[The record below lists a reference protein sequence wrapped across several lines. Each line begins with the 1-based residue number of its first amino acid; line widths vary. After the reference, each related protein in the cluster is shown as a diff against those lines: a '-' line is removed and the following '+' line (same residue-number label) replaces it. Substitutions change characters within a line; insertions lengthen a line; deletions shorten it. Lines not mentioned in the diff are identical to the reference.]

1 MSTRIVT
8 LFGEEIV
15 PEQPKPAG
23 KTRGRKKDQ
32 KEETPEQPEAETVA
46 APEAPEMTLEI
57 EATSAPSDALAEAII
72 ETAPFEQDEAPG
84 ALLIITH
91 EGDAQVEIPADN
103 EEDSTEVNA
112 VVVTEVAEDE
122 IVAEEPVDSVSE
134 LNTEPEVIDEVTSE
148 VIEEV
153 AEEILEPEATVE
165 TPEEEPPIPTT
176 SEPDAPAPAPA
187 KPKSTRGRKP
197 VRLAGEGDT
206 ETAADIIP
214 EDWKGEKKY
223 YTIGEVAEFFK
234 VKTSHIRFWTNEF
247 KMKVRTTRK
256 GDRLYTPENV
266 KELRAIYHLVKER
279 GFTLTGAKTK
289 LRAQNKRDVTTV
301 DLKTSLTQFRNK
313 LLILRE
319 QLI

>member
-32 KEETPEQPEAETVA
+32 KEETTEQPE
-46 APEAPEMTLEI
+46 PEAYATSEVPEMPLEI
-57 EATSAPSDALAEAII
+57 EAASIPSDELAEAII
-72 ETAPFEQDEAPG
+72 ETAPFDTDGTPG
-84 ALLIITH
+84 ALLIVTH
-91 EGDAQVEIPADN
+91 EADAEVEIPADIV
-103 EEDSTEVNA
+103 EVSTEVNDI
-112 VVVTEVAEDE
+112 VETEVAEDE
-122 IVAEEPVDSVSE
+122 IVIEEPVETITE
-134 LNTEPEVIDEVTSE
+134 LNAEPVMTEHVAGEVIDEPT
-148 VIEEV
+148 EEIHVPEAIVDTPV
-153 AEEILEPEATVE
+153 AELPA
-165 TPEEEPPIPTT
+165 PTT
-176 SEPDAPAPAPA
+176 TEAEASAPA

-197 VRLAGEGDT
+197 VKLEGEHGT
-206 ETAADIIP
+206 EAAADIIP

-301 DLKTSLTQFRNK
+301 DLKTSLTQFRDK

>member
-32 KEETPEQPEAETVA
+32 KEETPEQPEEVSAT
-46 APEAPEMTLEI
+46 PEVPEMTLEI
-57 EATSAPSDALAEAII
+57 NATSIPSDELAEAII
-72 ETAPFEQDEAPG
+72 ETAPFDTDGAPG
-84 ALLIITH
+84 ALLIVTH
-91 EGDAQVEIPADN
+91 EADAEVEIPADVVAV
-103 EEDSTEVNA
+103 STANNDTIE
-112 VVVTEVAEDE
+112 TEVAEDE
-122 IVAEEPVDSVSE
+122 IVAEESVDTIVALDAEPVMSE
-134 LNTEPEVIDEVTSE
+134 ELTNDL
-148 VIEEV
+148 IEEV
-153 AEEILEPEATVE
+153 AEEIHVPEATVDAPEAEAYAPTTTEAE
-165 TPEEEPPIPTT
+165 TP
-176 SEPDAPAPAPA
+176 SPAPA

-197 VRLAGEGDT
+197 VKLEGEHGT
-206 ETAADIIP
+206 EVAADIIP

-301 DLKTSLTQFRNK
+301 DLKTSLTQFRDK

>member
-1 MSTRIVT
+1 
-8 LFGEEIV
+8 
-15 PEQPKPAG
+15 
-23 KTRGRKKDQ
+23 
-32 KEETPEQPEAETVA
+32 
-46 APEAPEMTLEI
+46 
-57 EATSAPSDALAEAII
+57 
-72 ETAPFEQDEAPG
+72 
-84 ALLIITH
+84 
-91 EGDAQVEIPADN
+91 
-103 EEDSTEVNA
+103 
-112 VVVTEVAEDE
+112 
-122 IVAEEPVDSVSE
+122 
-134 LNTEPEVIDEVTSE
+134 
-148 VIEEV
+148 
-153 AEEILEPEATVE
+153 
-165 TPEEEPPIPTT
+165 
-176 SEPDAPAPAPA
+176 
-187 KPKSTRGRKP
+187 

-206 ETAADIIP
+206 EPAADIIP

>member
-32 KEETPEQPEAETVA
+32 KEETPEQPEAEAVA

-57 EATSAPSDALAEAII
+57 EAASAPSDALAEAII

-91 EGDAQVEIPADN
+91 ETDAEVEIPADII
-103 EEDSTEVNA
+103 EESAEVNEVA
-112 VVVTEVAEDE
+112 VTEAAEDE
-122 IVAEEPVDSVSE
+122 IVTEETVDTITE
-134 LNTEPEVIDEVTSE
+134 LTTEPEVTG
-148 VIEEV
+148 EV
-153 AEEILEPEATVE
+153 AKEILELEATVE
-165 TPEEEPPIPTT
+165 EPVEEVLSPTIT
-176 SEPDAPAPAPA
+176 EAESPGTA

-197 VRLAGEGDT
+197 VRLAGEGET
-206 ETAADIIP
+206 EPAADIIP

>member
-32 KEETPEQPEAETVA
+32 KEETSEQPEAEAVA

-91 EGDAQVEIPADN
+91 EADAEVEIPADVV
-103 EEDSTEVNA
+103 EDGAEVNEVA
-112 VVVTEVAEDE
+112 VAEVAEDE
-122 IVAEEPVDSVSE
+122 IVTEESVDSVSE
-134 LNTEPEVIDEVTSE
+134 LNTEPEMIEEVTAD

-153 AEEILEPEATVE
+153 AEEILEPEAMVE
-165 TPEEEPPIPTT
+165 TPVEEPPIPTT
-176 SEPDAPAPAPA
+176 TEPDAPAPA

-197 VRLAGEGDT
+197 VRLAGEDDT
-206 ETAADIIP
+206 EPAADIIP

>member
-15 PEQPKPAG
+15 PEQPKTAG

-32 KEETPEQPEAETVA
+32 KEETQEQTEAEAEAT
-46 APEAPEMTLEI
+46 PEVPEMTLEI
-57 EATSAPSDALAEAII
+57 EAASIPSDELAEAII
-72 ETAPFEQDEAPG
+72 ETAPFDTDGTPG

-91 EGDAQVEIPADN
+91 EADAEVEIPADTVAVSTDDN
-103 EEDSTEVNA
+103 EIVE
-112 VVVTEVAEDE
+112 TEVAEDE
-122 IVAEEPVDSVSE
+122 IVDEEPVE
-134 LNTEPEVIDEVTSE
+134 TINKLNAEPVVMEQVADDVIDEP
-148 VIEEV
+148 
-153 AEEILEPEATVE
+153 AEEIHVPEAPVDAPVADAHAPTTTEAE
-165 TPEEEPPIPTT
+165 TP
-176 SEPDAPAPAPA
+176 SPAPA

-197 VRLAGEGDT
+197 VKLEGEHGT
-206 ETAADIIP
+206 EAAADIIA

-301 DLKTSLTQFRNK
+301 DLKTSLTQLKNK

>member
-1 MSTRIVT
+1 
-8 LFGEEIV
+8 
-15 PEQPKPAG
+15 
-23 KTRGRKKDQ
+23 
-32 KEETPEQPEAETVA
+32 
-46 APEAPEMTLEI
+46 MTLEI
-57 EATSAPSDALAEAII
+57 EAASAPSDALAEAII

-91 EGDAQVEIPADN
+91 ETDAEVEIPADII
-103 EEDSTEVNA
+103 EESAEVNEVA
-112 VVVTEVAEDE
+112 VTEVAEDE
-122 IVAEEPVDSVSE
+122 IVTEETVDTITE
-134 LNTEPEVIDEVTSE
+134 LTTEPEVTG
-148 VIEEV
+148 EV
-153 AEEILEPEATVE
+153 AKEILELEATVE
-165 TPEEEPPIPTT
+165 EPVEEVLSPTIT
-176 SEPDAPAPAPA
+176 EAESPGTA

-197 VRLAGEGDT
+197 VRLAGEGET
-206 ETAADIIP
+206 EPAAEIIP

>member
-15 PEQPKPAG
+15 PEQAKPAG

-32 KEETPEQPEAETVA
+32 KEETQEQTEVEASVT
-46 APEAPEMTLEI
+46 PEAPEMTLEI
-57 EATSAPSDALAEAII
+57 NAASIPSDELAEAII
-72 ETAPFEQDEAPG
+72 ETAPFDLDGTPG
-84 ALLIITH
+84 ALLIVTH
-91 EGDAQVEIPADN
+91 EADAEVEILADMI
-103 EEDSTEVNA
+103 A
-112 VVVTEVAEDE
+112 VGTDDNVLIETEVAEDE
-122 IVAEEPVDSVSE
+122 IDAEEPFDAVIALE
-134 LNTEPEVIDEVTSE
+134 AEPVMVEEVT
-148 VIEEV
+148 EEV
-153 AEEILEPEATVE
+153 PVQNTVVD
-165 TPEEEPPIPTT
+165 TPEIEPTVKVT
-176 SEPDAPAPAPA
+176 EAEAPAPA

-197 VRLAGEGDT
+197 VKLEGEHGT
-206 ETAADIIP
+206 EAAADIIP

-301 DLKTSLTQFRNK
+301 DLKTSLTQLKNK

>member
-32 KEETPEQPEAETVA
+32 KEETPEQPEAEAVA
-46 APEAPEMTLEI
+46 APDAPEMTLEI
-57 EATSAPSDALAEAII
+57 EAASAPSDALAEAII

-91 EGDAQVEIPADN
+91 ETDAEVEIPADII
-103 EEDSTEVNA
+103 EESAEVNEVA
-112 VVVTEVAEDE
+112 VTEVAEDE
-122 IVAEEPVDSVSE
+122 IVTEETVDTITE
-134 LNTEPEVIDEVTSE
+134 LTTEPEVTG
-148 VIEEV
+148 EV
-153 AEEILEPEATVE
+153 AKEILELEATVE
-165 TPEEEPPIPTT
+165 EPVEEVLSPTIT
-176 SEPDAPAPAPA
+176 EAESPGTA

-197 VRLAGEGDT
+197 VRLAGEGET
-206 ETAADIIP
+206 EPAAEIIP

>member
-32 KEETPEQPEAETVA
+32 KEETPEQPEEVSAT
-46 APEAPEMTLEI
+46 PEVPEMTLEI
-57 EATSAPSDALAEAII
+57 NATSIPSDELAEAII
-72 ETAPFEQDEAPG
+72 ETAPFDTDGTPG
-84 ALLIITH
+84 ALLIVTH
-91 EGDAQVEIPADN
+91 EADAEVEIPANGFEVSTADN
-103 EEDSTEVNA
+103 DTIE
-112 VVVTEVAEDE
+112 TEVAEDE
-122 IVAEEPVDSVSE
+122 IVAEEPVDTIVA
-134 LNTEPEVIDEVTSE
+134 LDTEPVMLEELTNDL
-148 VIEEV
+148 IEEV
-153 AEEILEPEATVE
+153 AEEIHVPEATVDAPVAEAHAPTTTEAE
-165 TPEEEPPIPTT
+165 TP
-176 SEPDAPAPAPA
+176 SPAPA

-197 VRLAGEGDT
+197 VKLEGEHGT
-206 ETAADIIP
+206 EAAADIIP

-301 DLKTSLTQFRNK
+301 DLKTSLTQFRDK